1 MNYIITLILN
11 ETGKKAIGISEKT
24 LQVDADITDINSE
37 YIDKLFPMSLVE
49 NFYVVP
55 SFLNLKEGDYVYV
68 VNPDGERF
76 LGCVDNGCYSKKL
89 IFVRTESP
97 SASGHSTFHA
107 DGIETGHYKNKW
119 HLENITPEDVEKE
132 KNKIENEPYTRL
144 VKLLLDSN
152 LDNVVK
158 ISDET
163 LKLPEWLSNRT
174 LYEIIDMLEYDLN
187 EYFYNK

>member
-11 ETGKKAIGISEKT
+11 ETGKKALGTDKKT
-24 LQVDADITDINSE
+24 LQVDADITDITSE

-76 LGCVDNGCYSKKL
+76 LGCVDKSYNKNF

-97 SASGHSTFHA
+97 SASEHFTFHA

-132 KNKIENEPYTRL
+132 KNKIENEPYSRL

-152 LDNVVK
+152 LDTVVK
-158 ISDET
+158 IDNDG
-163 LKLPEWLSNRT
+163 LKRPEWLSVKT

>member
-11 ETGKKAIGISEKT
+11 EAGKKALGTDKKT
-24 LQVDADITDINSE
+24 LQVDADITDITSE

-49 NFYVVP
+49 NFYVKP
-55 SFLNLKEGDYVYV
+55 SFLNLKVGEYVYV
-68 VNPDGERF
+68 VNPDGEKF
-76 LGCVDNGCYSKKL
+76 LGCVDESYSKKI

-97 SASGHSTFHA
+97 SGQGHFTFHA
-107 DGIETGHYKNKW
+107 DGIETGRYKNKW

-132 KNKIENEPYTRL
+132 KNKIENEPYARL

-152 LDNVVK
+152 LDTVVK
-158 ISDET
+158 IDSDD
-163 LKLPEWLSNRT
+163 LKRPEWLSLQT

-187 EYFYNK
+187 EHFYNK